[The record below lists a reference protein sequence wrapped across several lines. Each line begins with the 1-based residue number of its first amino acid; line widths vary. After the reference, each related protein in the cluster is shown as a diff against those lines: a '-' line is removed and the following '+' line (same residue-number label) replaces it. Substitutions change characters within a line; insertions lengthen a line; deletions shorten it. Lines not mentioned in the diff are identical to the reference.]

1 MTQRKKKLR
10 NETKEESFK
19 VTDSTKILFL
29 NVLTCLGDGLLGG

>member
-19 VTDSTKILFL
+19 VTDATTRLFL
-29 NVLTCLGDGLLGG
+29 NVLTCLGDCLLGG